1 MSQIQTKKEATQMT
15 YNDPGD
21 DAKRNPDAQIATTT
35 CRNQRIYA
43 SKTQQLQTE
52 RRLKKTTLKEEVM
65 QQLLQKAHLQDL

>member
-1 MSQIQTKKEATQMT
+1 MSRIQTKREATKT
-15 YNDPGD
+15 THKDPED

-52 RRLKKTTLKEEVM
+52 RRLKRQHLKEEIM
-65 QQLLQKAHLQDL
+65 QQLL